1 MARDKT
7 PERFVAPHDATAE
20 RQLVG
25 ALLLN
30 PHEYP
35 AARRVVDSSAFYVPA
50 MADLFEALGAIMDRG
65 DTPTPHLLAV
75 ATGQTEAAVVELEQ
89 SGLPGR
95 ATTLAR
101 AVRRKSQ
108 QRDALRASQQMREMA
123 LEDAD
128 PTEVAVVGT
137 AALHGILAA
146 RGDDLADLIRNGAD
160 LDAQTFPAVVY
171 HVRRLIAE
179 GLSLLV
185 GPPKIGKSWLV
196 LLLALAVAAGGRAL
210 GAIPVAPRPVLYL
223 ALEDSDRRLQDRCRK
238 LLTPGERIP
247 SSFHYVT
254 RVPPGE
260 VVETVRAWLRTH
272 PDGLVFLDTLGVVLP
287 PARAGESSYQRDYRI
302 GSQLK
307 ALVDEYPGTALVVV
321 HHSRKADAEDFVDA
335 VSGTHGLAGSADAIV
350 VLSRRRNETTGLL
363 RVTGRDIPE
372 GEYGLVLKNGVLWQL
387 DGRDLDQAAAAAQQ
401 RQASDGLDQRSR
413 EVIAYVTEHPEGV
426 RAADLA
432 TALELDGHTA
442 RTYLAR
448 MAEGGRICRLT
459 RGLYTPVASVASV
472 ATDESNNATDATH
485 TEHGLTLLDGGDGS

>member
-1 MARDKT
+1 MTA
-7 PERFVAPHDATAE
+7 APAVPSDTTSEGH
-20 RQLVG
+20 LLG

-30 PHEYP
+30 PDAYP
-35 AARRVVDSSAFYVPA
+35 AVRRVVDSSAFYKPTH
-50 MADLFEALGAIMDRG
+50 ADVFQAIGEMLDRG
-65 DTPTPHLLAV
+65 DTPTAHLLAE
-75 ATGQTEAAVVELEQ
+75 ATGMTEADIFALE
-89 SGLPGR
+89 STGLPGR
-95 ATTLAR
+95 EVTLAR
-101 AVRRKSQ
+101 KVRRKAQ
-108 QRDALRASQQMREMA
+108 QREALRASHRMREMA
-123 LEDAD
+123 LDDAD
-128 PTEVAVVGT
+128 PTEVAAVGT
-137 AALHGILAA
+137 AALHGILTA

-171 HVRRLIAE
+171 HVRRLVAE

-350 VLSRRRNETTGLL
+350 VLSRQRHDSTGLL

-372 GEYGLVLKNGVLWQL
+372 GEYAVVLRDGVLWQL

-401 RQASDGLDQRSR
+401 RRVSDGLDQRSR
-413 EVIAYVTEHPEGV
+413 EVIAHVTDNPEGV

-432 TALELDGHTA
+432 AALDMDEHTA

-448 MAEGGRICRLT
+448 MAEGGRIARLS

-472 ATDESNNATDATH
+472 ANDQRNNATDATRN
-485 TEHGLTLLDGGDGS
+485 EHGLTLLDGGDGE